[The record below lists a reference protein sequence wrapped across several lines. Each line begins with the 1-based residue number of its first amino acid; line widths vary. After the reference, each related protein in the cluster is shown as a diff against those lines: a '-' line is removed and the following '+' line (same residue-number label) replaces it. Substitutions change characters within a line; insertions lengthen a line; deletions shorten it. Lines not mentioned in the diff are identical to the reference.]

1 MKQISITE
9 ANYRALYNDARRRKL
24 SVEELIEIIIK
35 REYKL
40 K

>member
-1 MKQISITE
+1 MKYLTISE
-9 ANYRALYNDARRRKL
+9 AYYRALYNDARRRKL
-24 SVEELIEIIIK
+24 SVDELIGIIIK